1 MQSPS
6 LSEQTD
12 STMIEE
18 PLLNNNTAK
27 GGFRTLPFI
36 IVNEAF
42 EKLASYCL
50 TPNMILYLTKEYGM
64 QNVAATNLILL
75 WSAAS
80 NFTPILGAFLSDS
93 YVGRYW
99 MIGFGSIASLLGM
112 SLLWL
117 TTMIPRSRAPC
128 HESAESCSS
137 PTAIELLVLYSSF
150 ALMSLGAGGVRSS
163 SLAFGADQLRK
174 RGKDGGIYESYL
186 NWYYAASAAAV
197 LIGMTLMVYI
207 QDKMGWKVGFGIP
220 VVLMFISAA
229 SFFLASRFY
238 IKIKGKTNL
247 FSGIAQVPV
256 AAYRNRQVPLSSQ
269 VTYDLYHHER
279 ESTCLMPSDNLR
291 FLNKACI
298 IKNPQQDLTPE
309 GRASDPWSLCSVDK
323 VEEFKALI
331 RIVPIW
337 TTGIMLA
344 VNLSQSSFLVLEAS
358 SMDRHISS
366 GFEIPAGY
374 FGTFMIVF
382 IILWIALYE
391 RVIVPLASKVRGRKT
406 HLDVKQKM
414 GVGLVSSCIA
424 IASLAVVESFRRKLA
439 IEEGFSDDPKAVVN
453 MSALW
458 LLPRQIFDGLAEAA
472 NRVGQN
478 EFYLSELPQSMS
490 SIASSLSGLG
500 MSVANLVASLML
512 SIVDNV
518 TEREGEVSWL
528 SNNINKG
535 HYDYYY
541 WLICSLSL
549 LNYMYFLYCSKAYGP
564 CKGEKE
570 KGSDEEG

>member
-1 MQSPS
+1 
-6 LSEQTD
+6 
-12 STMIEE
+12 MIKE

-42 EKLASYCL
+42 EKLASYGL
-50 TPNMILYLTKEYGM
+50 TPNMILYLTEEY
-64 QNVAATNLILL
+64 
-75 WSAAS
+75 
-80 NFTPILGAFLSDS
+80 DS

-117 TTMIPRSRAPC
+117 TTMIPRSRAPF
-128 HESAESCSS
+128 HESTDNSSS
-137 PTAIELLVLYSSF
+137 PTAIELFVLYSSF

-163 SLAFGADQLRK
+163 SLAFGADQLSK
-174 RGKDGGIYESYL
+174 RDKDVGIYESYF
-186 NWYYAASAAAV
+186 NWYYATSGAAV

-220 VVLMFISAA
+220 VILMLISAA

-238 IKIKGKTNL
+238 IKIKGKTDL

-256 AAYRNRQVPLSSQ
+256 AAYRNRHVPLSSQ
-269 VTYDLYHHER
+269 VTCDFHHES
-279 ESTCLMPSDNLR
+279 ESRCLLPSDKLR

-298 IKNPQQDLTPE
+298 IKNPQEDLTPG
-309 GRASDPWSLCSVDK
+309 GRASHPWSLCSVDK

-337 TTGIMLA
+337 TTGIMLS
-344 VNLSQSSFLVLEAS
+344 VNMSQSSFLVLEAS
-358 SMDRHISS
+358 SMDRHITS
-366 GFEIPAGY
+366 GFEIPAGS
-374 FGTFMIVF
+374 FGTFMIVC

-391 RVIVPLASKVRGRKT
+391 RVIVPLASKVRGRT
-406 HLDVKQKM
+406 TRLDVKHKI
-414 GVGLVSSCIA
+414 GVGLLSSCIA

-439 IEEGFSDDPKAVVN
+439 IKEGFSDDPKAVVN

-472 NRVGQN
+472 NVVGQN

-490 SIASSLSGLG
+490 SIASSISGLG
-500 MSVANLVASLML
+500 MSVANLVASLIL

-518 TEREGEVSWL
+518 TERGGKASWL

-541 WLICSLSL
+541 WLIFCLSL
-549 LNYMYFLYCSKAYGP
+549 LNFLYFLHCSKAYGP

-570 KGSDEEG
+570 EGSDE